1 MAHQHDE
8 HESHGSLKSYV
19 IGFLLSLVLTA
30 IPLIVVLNDLM
41 EGTPAKVLLLGS
53 AVLQFG
59 VQLIYFMRLKE
70 EKALSTGDHTMG
82 WSTTVVTPPDGDMA
96 QYMASVKKLIARD
109 DEILYPTH
117 GAPVTDP
124 KPFLKA

>member
-1 MAHQHDE
+1 MAHQHDA

-53 AVLQFG
+53 AVLQFV
-59 VQLIYFMRLKE
+59 VQLFYFMHLKE
-70 EKALSTGDHTMG
+70 EQKPRYNLAVLLLGIAI
-82 WSTTVVTPPDGDMA
+82 VVTIVAGSIWIMTYNKVA
-96 QYMASVKKLIARD
+96 
-109 DEILYPTH
+109 
-117 GAPVTDP
+117 
-124 KPFLKA
+124 

>member
-41 EGTPAKVLLLGS
+41 EGTSAKVLLLGS
-53 AVLQFG
+53 AVLQFV
-59 VQLIYFMRLKE
+59 VQLFYFMHLKE
-70 EKALSTGDHTMG
+70 EKKPRYNLMVLLLG
-82 WSTTVVTPPDGDMA
+82 
-96 QYMASVKKLIARD
+96 IA
-109 DEILYPTH
+109 IVLTIVAGSIWIMTYNKV
-117 GAPVTDP
+117 A
-124 KPFLKA
+124 